1 MAKNMADDVLTTTEA
16 AKLLGISV
24 RTAQLL
30 IENGGL
36 PSWKT
41 PGGHRRV
48 HRADV
53 TALLPAAQQPQGRLS
68 SPTVLVITN
77 EARRPEI
84 AARLGT
90 GGYFSVQFQTDLW
103 SAALA
108 AGQRPPGI
116 VVVDLSVWGSS
127 GVSLLNT
134 LADDGRFKQA
144 VLMGLDSSAAQ
155 AKLLPSPT
163 LRIPLK
169 VLDTAVLDT
178 LRGIGVPTE
187 VLADGFP
194 VAPNESSR
202 LAAVQRSGLVGTAPE
217 ASFDRLTSLAAD
229 NLQSPVALMTVLTPQ
244 RQWFKSRHGLEMSET
259 PRSWAFCNHTVLQRD
274 VFEVGDLADDIT
286 FNANPAV
293 AGAPHFR
300 YYAGA
305 PFYDPDGFAL
315 GSICVMDYRPRALD
329 TTQRRTLLH
338 LAAIATDAVKLR
350 DVSVK
355 H

>member
-1 MAKNMADDVLTTTEA
+1 MANNMADDVLTTTEA
-16 AKLLGISV
+16 ARLLGISV

-53 TALLPAAQQPQGRLS
+53 AALLPAAQSQGHLS
-68 SPTVLVITN
+68 SPTVLVITS

-84 AARLGT
+84 AAQLGT

-116 VVVDLSVWGSS
+116 VVVDLRVWGSS
-127 GVSLLNT
+127 GVGLLNT
-134 LADDGRFKQA
+134 LANDGRFKQA
-144 VLMGLDSSAAQ
+144 VLIGLDAAAAQ
-155 AKLLPSPT
+155 ATLLPSPS
-163 LRIPLK
+163 LRVPLK
-169 VLDTAVLDT
+169 ALDTTVLET
-178 LRGIGVPTE
+178 LRGTGVPTE
-187 VLADGFP
+187 ILAEGFP
-194 VAPNESSR
+194 VAPNESNR
-202 LAAVQRSGLVGTAPE
+202 LAAVQRTGLVDTAPE
-217 ASFDRLTSLAAD
+217 ASFDRLTTLAAD
-229 NLQSPVALMTVLTPQ
+229 NLRSPVALMTVLTPQ

-274 VFEVGDLADDIT
+274 VFEVGDLADDST

-300 YYAGA
+300 HYAGA

-315 GSICVMDYRPRALD
+315 GSICVMDYRPRTLN